1 MTKTCKY
8 TTKGW
13 GWTCGNLA
21 RKGKDFCW
29 RHDGTPKKSERL
41 EAENTKLKEEL
52 SEANIQIKQYQNEVT
67 ELEDKIEAY
76 TSQGE

>member
-1 MTKTCKY
+1 MARVKEHSEEWAAGQGLILTESQMIK
-8 TTKGW
+8 
-13 GWTCGNLA
+13 NLQ
-21 RKGKDFCW
+21 
-29 RHDGTPKKSERL
+29 
-41 EAENTKLKEEL
+41 AENAELKEEL